1 MNSFD
6 EKEDSCDLLSTE
18 NHPGKLCVG
27 EKASSMDNPAA
38 SSSLDPNLITP
49 TTPNAPNKTASAVGL
64 SASNSPKPVK
74 RAPSDFLDPSSLSP
88 RVSSNHPQRHH
99 HPQRATTATGSS
111 PNHVPLIKSKTVSC
125 GSGLY
130 TKIMDPNNP
139 KATLGVK
146 SSPDKSSVENSLH
159 ELSFKVPSQPVIAQ
173 PSFSTSFQ
181 TTSGASPKREGAGGM
196 GGGRVNPARYR
207 RGPSRAAS
215 EYIPGLAS
223 SRSRMFRNDSKTS
236 YRSIS
241 PLGRMNTMRDNSFSG
256 SMENYETTRSLRQNN
271 SIDFAGS
278 MRDKQSQAHASYR
291 LGFRRSLFEKRKQ
304 LCDLALILAALGIAL
319 MVLDNELYTFQ
330 SQYGERK
337 PTGSSDEESN
347 SYWDTVLIVIKLG
360 ISLSTLMLVGS
371 IIAYHAR
378 EIQLFMVDNCV
389 DDWQIALTSDRISQ
403 ITAEI
408 IVCSIHTPPIR
419 QLNQDHV
426 TLQLLLSTLMFSRLY
441 LIGRAMLLHSKL
453 FTDASSRSIG
463 ALNRI
468 NFNTRFVIKTL
479 MTICPGSVMMV
490 LTVSLW
496 FILSWVMRICEQSA
510 SEEDRPPMLRTF
522 LDSMYLVG
530 ITFFAIGYGDYY
542 PVTYCG
548 RGVSITC
555 GLMGAGC
562 TAMVVAVLARKLE
575 LSRAEKHVHNFMMD
589 NQLSKRLKCAAA
601 NVLRE
606 TWFIYKNTKLAKKL
620 NHRVIRK
627 HQRLFLSAIHTLRK
641 TKIDQRKLFDQ
652 ANQMVDLAKTQEI
665 ISQIYEQMQEN
676 NDALEGR
683 MNLIEQK
690 LESLHTTL
698 TQFSTYLISVTN
710 ENASQTPSLANQNT
724 SFITSNS
731 VENPDNQNTASTSC
745 DQQSIPAP
753 SVPPL
758 IYQPTSTAT
767 RTRSLMRRPRVVS
780 SRQGSDV
787 SETTA

>member
-1 MNSFD
+1 MLSPFQKSEERDESFNR
-6 EKEDSCDLLSTE
+6 LSTDTYI
-18 NHPGKLCVG
+18 GKRGVTL
-27 EKASSMDNPAA
+27 KAASMDNP
-38 SSSLDPNLITP
+38 SNLDSNPSEIDP
-49 TTPNAPNKTASAVGL
+49 VPSKTASAVGL
-64 SASNSPKPVK
+64 VAGYSPGQAK
-74 RAPSDFLDPSSLSP
+74 RVSSEFLDPNLTPMPSP
-88 RVSSNHPQRHH
+88 SPSYVHQDGNENRHL
-99 HPQRATTATGSS
+99 RNTTNPYA
-111 PNHVPLIKSKTVSC
+111 PLVKSKTVSC
-125 GSGLY
+125 GSSLY
-130 TKIMDPNNP
+130 NKNP
-139 KATLGVK
+139 KLKNFGVQK
-146 SSPDKSSVENSLH
+146 TGDGLH

-173 PSFSTSFQ
+173 PMFSNSIQ
-181 TTSGASPKREGAGGM
+181 NAGCSPSREVGK
-196 GGGRVNPARYR
+196 VNARFR
-207 RGPSRAAS
+207 RAPSRAAS
-215 EYIPGLAS
+215 EYIPGLAA
-223 SRSRMFRNDSKTS
+223 SRSKMLRNDSKAS

-241 PLGRMNTMRDNSFSG
+241 PLGRVNTLKDASFTG
-256 SMENYETTRSLRQNN
+256 SLENYEGMKGIRPTN
-271 SIDFAGS
+271 SVPDFNTS

-304 LCDLALILAALGIAL
+304 LCDLALILAALGIVL

-330 SQYGERK
+330 CRYSDDPEHSVYWS
-337 PTGSSDEESN
+337 GS
-347 SYWDTVLIVIKLG
+347 LIVIKLS
-360 ISLSTLMLVGS
+360 ISLTTLMLVAS

-408 IVCSIHTPPIR
+408 VVCSIHTPPIR
-419 QLNQDHV
+419 NMNEDYV
-426 TLQLLLSTLMFSRLY
+426 TFQLLLSTLMFSRLY

-496 FILSWVMRICEQSA
+496 FILSWIMRICEQSA
-510 SEEDRPPMLRTF
+510 AGDGEKPLLATF
-522 LDSMYLVG
+522 LDAMYLVG

-676 NDALEGR
+676 NETLEAR

-698 TQFSTYLISVTN
+698 TQFSTYLVSVANINSSLQNQSANHNHSSYMENSDGNYLTN
-710 ENASQTPSLANQNT
+710 PNGEGGG
-724 SFITSNS
+724 
-731 VENPDNQNTASTSC
+731 V
-745 DQQSIPAP
+745 SIPAP

-758 IYQPTSTAT
+758 LYQPASTAT